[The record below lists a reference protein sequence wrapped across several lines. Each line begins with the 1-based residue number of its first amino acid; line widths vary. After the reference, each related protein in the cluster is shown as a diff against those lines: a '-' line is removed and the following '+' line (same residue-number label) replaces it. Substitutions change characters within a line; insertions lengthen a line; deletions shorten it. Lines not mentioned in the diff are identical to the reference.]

1 MHDSILTHIVLLL
14 LATIITVSIGRR
26 LHFPTILNYILA
38 GVLVGPYGFGWITN
52 AEEVKFL
59 AEFGVVFLLFS
70 IGLEFSLSKMI
81 AMRKQV
87 FGLGSAQVFITG
99 LLIFLFSMVFKLPTT
114 EAIVLA
120 GALTLSS
127 TAIVIKQ
134 LTEQTE
140 IQSRHGKATVGIL
153 IFQDIMAIPLLI
165 LIPAL
170 SHSNSGHLGQE
181 LLSSLFHG
189 VIVAITM
196 FLISRYILRPVFKE
210 VASAKS
216 SELFML
222 TVLTVVLGAALFTQ
236 QMGLSMTLGAFLAG
250 MMLGETEYRYQIEAD
265 IRPFQDI
272 LLGLFF
278 ITVGMMI
285 SPKILVE
292 SPATLLL
299 MTLSIILLKGT
310 VITFIMILLK
320 KNKGVALRTGLSLA
334 QVGEF
339 GLVLLTLALYVKI
352 LDPKLGQLVMTASV
366 LSMMIAPFLIK
377 FNGRIAK
384 RLCIQS
390 YGQDAA
396 EIEREIKEAS
406 QHLKD
411 HVVMCGFGRVGQ
423 IATKF
428 LRKSSIPFI
437 ALDMDIK
444 RVQEAK
450 ESGEPVYYGDS
461 AKASI
466 LKSAHIKQAKIA
478 IVTFTD
484 FYATLKVIK
493 TIHQVQPNLP
503 ILVRTED
510 DSHVDELIEAGATEV
525 IPDIFESSIMLSSH
539 LLLMV
544 GVPASNVL
552 RKTREVRT
560 NRYRFL
566 NDFYPGEMPETSKEN
581 HQIIGRIIQ
590 PITIEE
596 TAYAVGKKLGELNT
610 QALNIEI
617 EAIKRGSVRGDAP
630 DHKTRL
636 RSGDILVVAGQPD
649 DIERFNGFINIGT
662 L

>member
-222 TVLTVVLGAALFTQ
+222 TVLTVVLGAALFT
-236 QMGLSMTLGAFLAG
+236 
-250 MMLGETEYRYQIEAD
+250 
-265 IRPFQDI
+265 
-272 LLGLFF
+272 
-278 ITVGMMI
+278 
-285 SPKILVE
+285 
-292 SPATLLL
+292 
-299 MTLSIILLKGT
+299 
-310 VITFIMILLK
+310 
-320 KNKGVALRTGLSLA
+320 N
-334 QVGEF
+334 
-339 GLVLLTLALYVKI
+339 
-352 LDPKLGQLVMTASV
+352 
-366 LSMMIAPFLIK
+366 
-377 FNGRIAK
+377 
-384 RLCIQS
+384 
-390 YGQDAA
+390 
-396 EIEREIKEAS
+396 
-406 QHLKD
+406 
-411 HVVMCGFGRVGQ
+411 
-423 IATKF
+423 IATKLKPIFVPFKISCLAYF
-428 LRKSSIPFI
+428 L
-437 ALDMDIK
+437 
-444 RVQEAK
+444 
-450 ESGEPVYYGDS
+450 
-461 AKASI
+461 
-466 LKSAHIKQAKIA
+466 
-478 IVTFTD
+478 
-484 FYATLKVIK
+484 
-493 TIHQVQPNLP
+493 LP
-503 ILVRTED
+503 L
-510 DSHVDELIEAGATEV
+510 A
-525 IPDIFESSIMLSSH
+525 
-539 LLLMV
+539 
-544 GVPASNVL
+544 
-552 RKTREVRT
+552 
-560 NRYRFL
+560 
-566 NDFYPGEMPETSKEN
+566 
-581 HQIIGRIIQ
+581 
-590 PITIEE
+590 
-596 TAYAVGKKLGELNT
+596 
-610 QALNIEI
+610 
-617 EAIKRGSVRGDAP
+617 
-630 DHKTRL
+630 
-636 RSGDILVVAGQPD
+636 
-649 DIERFNGFINIGT
+649 
-662 L
+662 

>member
-649 DIERFNGFINIGT
+649 DIERFNSFINIGT